1 MRYLRRPA
9 ARGLVP
15 CRWPVLLAAA
25 ALLAAACSG
34 GGGPGKTASPSAPG
48 SAGPLATS
56 PPAGTNLLVNG
67 GFEDGPEPWI
77 TLAPE
82 SGFEITQEQAH
93 SGSSAAVL
101 RMHDPAEAQG
111 AKVYYLVQEI
121 SPKEMPEVVRG
132 YYRVE
137 NWHRGTVRQYL
148 QFVIIAFN
156 PTNFPNNVSNYQIR
170 YPLAGIDSPPFDIS
184 NAYFVFVT
192 RKDPA
197 VGEWVPFEVHPK
209 ADFQKYWGKVPEGF
223 TKLRLLFEVRWDGKV
238 AGDGAPSA
246 DVYYDD
252 LYVGN

>member
-1 MRYLRRPA
+1 MALA
-9 ARGLVP
+9 
-15 CRWPVLLAAA
+15 LAAMIA
-25 ALLAAACSG
+25 ASCSG
-34 GGGPGKTASPSAPG
+34 GGSGKTPGASPVAGTG
-48 SAGPLATS
+48 SGATPL
-56 PPAGTNLLVNG
+56 PAGQNLLVNG
-67 GFEDGPEPWI
+67 GFEDGPQPWI

-82 SGFEITQEQAH
+82 AGFEITQEQAH
-93 SGSSAAVL
+93 SGSSSAVL

-121 SPKEMPEVVRG
+121 APKEMPEVVRG

-137 NWHRGTVRQYL
+137 NWRKGTVRQYL

-156 PTNFPNNVSNYQIR
+156 PTNFPTNTTNYQIR
-170 YPLAGIDSPPFDIS
+170 YPLAGIDSPPFDIG

-192 RKDPA
+192 RKEPV
-197 VGEWVPFEVHPK
+197 VGEWVPFEVHPR